1 MINFE
6 KAQWADNIIVILKN
20 GEKIQG
26 SGAGILIAEDF
37 DDSEYQY
44 DTFYVNNSVKSIA
57 LKIEDIEDIKIIK
70 AWFN

>member
-70 AWFN
+70 A

>member
-20 GEKIQG
+20 GEKFQG
-26 SGAGILIAEDF
+26 SGAGILLAEDF
-37 DDSEYQY
+37 DDPEYEY

-57 LKIEDIEDIKIIK
+57 LKIEDIKEIILK
-70 AWFN
+70 

>member
-6 KAQWADNIIVILKN
+6 KAHWADNIIVILKN

-70 AWFN
+70 A

>member
-20 GEKIQG
+20 GEKFQG
-26 SGAGILIAEDF
+26 SGAGISMAEDF

-57 LKIEDIEDIKIIK
+57 LKIEDIEDIEIIK
-70 AWFN
+70 A

>member
-26 SGAGILIAEDF
+26 SGAGILMAEDF

-44 DTFYVNNSVKSIA
+44 DTFYVNNGVNSIA
-57 LKIEDIEDIKIIK
+57 LKIEDIKEIILK
-70 AWFN
+70 

>member
-20 GEKIQG
+20 GEKFQG
-26 SGAGILIAEDF
+26 SGVGISMAEDF

-44 DTFYVNNSVKSIA
+44 DTFYVNNGVKSIA
-57 LKIEDIEDIKIIK
+57 LKIEDIKEIILK
-70 AWFN
+70 

>member
-1 MINFE
+1 MIDFE

-20 GEKIQG
+20 GEKFQG
-26 SGAGILIAEDF
+26 SGAGILMAEDF

-57 LKIEDIEDIKIIK
+57 LKIEDIEDIEIIK
-70 AWFN
+70 A

>member
-26 SGAGILIAEDF
+26 SGAGILMAEDF

-57 LKIEDIEDIKIIK
+57 LKIEDIEDIEIIK
-70 AWFN
+70 A